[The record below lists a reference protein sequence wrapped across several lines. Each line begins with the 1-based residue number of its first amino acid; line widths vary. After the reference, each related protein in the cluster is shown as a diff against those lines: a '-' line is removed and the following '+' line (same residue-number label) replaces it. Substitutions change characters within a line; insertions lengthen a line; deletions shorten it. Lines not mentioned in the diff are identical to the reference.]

1 MLFSFSLHFKSLPT
15 SLKKAGPGG
24 AVVKNS
30 PANAGDTGDM
40 GLIPGSG
47 RFPRVG
53 NGNPLVFLP
62 GKFDGQEP
70 DRLQSIGLQR
80 V

>member
-1 MLFSFSLHFKSLPT
+1 MAQL
-15 SLKKAGPGG
+15 
-24 AVVKNS
+24 VKNP
-30 PANAGDTGDM
+30 PANAGDSRDE
-40 GLIPGSG
+40 GLISGSG

-62 GKFDGQEP
+62 GKFDVQEP
-70 DRLQSIGLQR
+70 DRLQSIALQR